1 MRRPRVP
8 LVIVLGALLG
18 VGTVAARSLGTFQ
31 WPSAVALSR
40 SLWAN
45 RQSRVVVS
53 DADRKEHFRDLDG
66 DEVLATLARMPIHE
80 WHSTADDPAI
90 RHLGPTPRDFH
101 AAFGLGAD
109 ALVIDAA
116 DAAGVALRAIQALE
130 ARSRIQHENLL
141 EDTQALA
148 DESASLVQENTDRV
162 AQLAALTAEIAALH
176 AEVAVLRQG
185 CR

>member
-8 LVIVLGALLG
+8 LVIVLGVLLG
-18 VGTVAARSLGTFQ
+18 VGAAAARSLGTFQ
-31 WPSAVALSR
+31 WPGAAALVR
-40 SLWAN
+40 CVLAD
-45 RQSRVVVS
+45 RQSRGVVS
-53 DADRKEHFRDLDG
+53 DAESKEDLRDLDG
-66 DEVLATLARMPIHE
+66 DEVLAKIARMPIRQ
-80 WHSTADDPAI
+80 WNYTADDPAI

-109 ALVIDAA
+109 ALAIDAL

-130 ARSRIQHENLL
+130 ARSRTQHENLL

-148 DESASLVQENTDRV
+148 DQSASLVQENTDRV